1 MNYREKFAVSL
12 FLFFFLIFNY
22 SVIAQ
27 NVDLPKAGSAEESA
41 AAEEDAPGWLIDIM
55 DKGGP
60 VMYPIFLCS
69 ILGLAIIFERAIKLR
84 SKRIFPQDFIIQIKT
99 FLKKKDIPRVIALCE
114 SRKIPLARII
124 RMGLL
129 KYKDGLEA
137 MEGAI
142 ESAGSLEIAILGERM
157 RMLSALANLAPLLGF
172 LGTVTGMIKSFNI
185 IAATGSGRPDLIAG
199 GISESLITT
208 AAGLFVGIPLTMGYF
223 YFQGRVESI
232 IIELEELC
240 IGLLE
245 ELGR

>member
-1 MNYREKFAVSL
+1 MNFKKKSVIAS
-12 FLFFFLIFNY
+12 FLFIFLIFSF
-22 SVIAQ
+22 SVLAQ
-27 NVDLPKAGSAEESA
+27 SVELPSADSSAELEEEST
-41 AAEEDAPGWLIDIM
+41 PGWLIDTM

-60 VMYPIFLCS
+60 VMYPIFICS
-69 ILGLAIIFERAIKLR
+69 ILGMAIIFERAIKLR
-84 SKRIFPQDFIIQIKT
+84 SKRIFPEDFIFQVKT
-99 FLKKKDIPRVIALCE
+99 FLRKKDIPRVIALCE

-129 KYKDGLEA
+129 KYKDGLNSV
-137 MEGAI
+137 EGAI

-199 GISESLITT
+199 GISEALITT
-208 AAGLFVGIPLTMGYF
+208 ASGLSVGIPLTMGYY

-232 IIELEELC
+232 VIELEELSM
-240 IGLLE
+240 GLLE